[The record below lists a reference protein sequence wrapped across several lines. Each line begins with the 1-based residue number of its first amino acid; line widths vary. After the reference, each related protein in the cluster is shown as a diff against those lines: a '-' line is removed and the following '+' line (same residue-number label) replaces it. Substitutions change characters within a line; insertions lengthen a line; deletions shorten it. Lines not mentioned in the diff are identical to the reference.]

1 MRVQV
6 GGASASGQRFE
17 VELQM
22 DRVPALG
29 DIVEYGGESYFV
41 EARSEDNTGGA
52 STGGSCRLRALP
64 AEGPP
69 AYFQQRVDR
78 TGSRILLPLRTSV
91 DLFSD
96 PRQPSAGTRAKQAAV
111 LHDIVAVEVG
121 FLDVSLTP
129 RGGSIFWKPPEGIT
143 AADVARAR
151 KPPERG
157 QPMTLAVGK
166 QPALDVPAATMH
178 TIVAGDISM
187 AYGAEWHSEVLE
199 PLSAL
204 GVDFLETV
212 ATGGGDISTFH
223 PLGEM
228 IRQQN
233 TRDSFDRS
241 LMPNVNTF
249 ERDFIYKS
257 FNRDVAI
264 AEEVGAVLQVRTL
277 FEPMLQHRGR
287 RPTET
292 TALQIAVPN
301 LTALA
306 WEQVLEFRRH
316 AGAEEARHMLR
327 EFERLALE
335 QEPEDAREFLLKVS
349 QQVGDW
355 LMEALKDRSVHLGR
369 TAAEEAAKKAIS
381 FIPVVGPFIDTAIA
395 VVEVGAAKL
404 SESRSGI
411 AALMKLREP

>member
-1 MRVQV
+1 V
-6 GGASASGQRFE
+6 SASGERFE
-17 VELQM
+17 IELEM

-29 DIVEYGGESYFV
+29 DVVEYGGASYFV
-41 EARSEDNTGGA
+41 EARSEENTGGA
-52 STGGSCRLRALP
+52 ITGGSCRLRPLP

-69 AYFQQRVDR
+69 AYFHQRLER
-78 TGSRILLPLRTSV
+78 AGSRILLPLRTSV

-96 PRQPSAGTRAKQAAV
+96 PRQPSAVTRAKQAVV

-129 RGGSIFWKPPEGIT
+129 HGGSIFWKPPQDIT
-143 AADVARAR
+143 EADVARAR

-157 QPMTLAVGK
+157 QPMTLSLGK
-166 QPALDVPAATMH
+166 QPARDVPATTMH

-204 GVDFLETV
+204 GVDFVETI
-212 ATGGGDISTFH
+212 ASGGGDISTFH
-223 PLGEM
+223 LLGET

-241 LMPNVNTF
+241 LMSGVNTF

-257 FNRDVAI
+257 FNRDVAV
-264 AEEVGAVLQVRTL
+264 AEELGAVLQVSTL
-277 FEPMLQHRGR
+277 FEPIVQHRGR
-287 RPTET
+287 DATGS
-292 TALQIAVPN
+292 TALEIAVPN
-301 LTALA
+301 LAA
-306 WEQVLEFRRH
+306 VEWEHVLEFRRH
-316 AGAEEARHMLR
+316 AGAEEARQMLR

-335 QEPEDAREFLLKVS
+335 QDPQDAQDFLLKVS

-355 LMEALKDRSVHLGR
+355 LMKALKDRSVHLSR
-369 TAAEEAAKKAIS
+369 AAAEEAAKKAIS
-381 FIPVVGPFIDTAIA
+381 FIPVVGPFIDSAITA
-395 VVEVGAAKL
+395 VGTGAAKL
-404 SESRSGI
+404 SETRSGI
-411 AALMKLREP
+411 AALMKIREP